1 MESRP
6 QNPEFRINSE
16 NFHPCIGYKVDTY
29 FPLITPS
36 AFSMGT
42 ILKMNISLKALAAG
56 SLLNRKSIEPTTQ
69 ENKFFYHMTSS
80 LGVEKCHAIKLIN
93 H

>member
-6 QNPEFRINSE
+6 QNPEFRINPE
-16 NFHPCIGYKVDTY
+16 NFHPCMGYKIDTY

-36 AFSMGT
+36 AFNMGT
-42 ILKMNISLKALAAG
+42 ILKMNISLNALAAG

-69 ENKFFYHMTSS
+69 ENKFLYHMMSC
-80 LGVEKCHAIKLIN
+80 LKVE
-93 H
+93 